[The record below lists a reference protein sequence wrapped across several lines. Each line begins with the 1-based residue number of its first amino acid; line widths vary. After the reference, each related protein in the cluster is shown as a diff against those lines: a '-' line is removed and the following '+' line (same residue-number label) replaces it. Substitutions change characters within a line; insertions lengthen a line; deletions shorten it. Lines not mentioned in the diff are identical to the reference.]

1 MALNYGPLPLGES
14 IVLNQLLQIWRR
26 LLFYVRRDRFD
37 RELEEEMRFHL
48 EMKAGEHLVAG
59 VSCEEARYA
68 SQRQFG
74 NRTLLQEASREMW
87 GFRSIETLIQD
98 LRFGIRMFLK
108 SPGLTAVLILTIA
121 LGIGLNSALFSVVNT
136 LLLNPLP
143 FPEADRLIYVW
154 TRAERIS
161 SDRLGVTPEEF
172 EEWRKQPQSF
182 TGITAHT
189 GTWFNLSGTD
199 EPERISSARV
209 STHFFSVFGIKPALG
224 RDFLPE
230 DDDFKG
236 GRVVILSH
244 SLWRRRFNAD
254 PSLIGRTITLND
266 LPYVVIGILPPGF
279 RLPQI
284 REGISQ
290 TELWTPLELKAWRG
304 APFLSVFAR
313 LKPGL
318 APEAAQAEL
327 NSIARRLETAYPQTH
342 SGKSVHLVS
351 LQEQVVGGVRHPLL
365 VLFGAVLIVLL
376 IACANIS
383 NLLMARAGA
392 RRREMAL
399 RLAIGASRWRLIR
412 QLLTEGILLA
422 VVGGGLGLAVAFFA
436 RTLLLSFSGQSIPRA
451 DEVAIDTR
459 VLLFT
464 LSLSMIIGLVFS
476 ILPAILASSM
486 NPNQFLKE
494 GGKPGTAGRSGN
506 RLRGMLIVLQVA
518 LALVLSISAGLLTRS
533 FLALLSVDPGF
544 DPKKVLTF
552 DLFLSSKKDPTQ
564 GAGFYRQLTERLAAL
579 PGVEAAGA
587 VNALPLGGSF
597 TWTFFIEG
605 RQPSDVP
612 LGRVEYQIVTP
623 EFFRTV
629 GIPLVKGRVF
639 TEQDGKET
647 MPVGVINEAM
657 ARLYWPN
664 EDPIGKRLRVQAPIS
679 MAPWATVVG
688 VVGDVKHNGL
698 DRDPSP
704 AFYRPHQQH
713 PRGDMTLVV
722 RTQADPMTLANS
734 VRNQV
739 REMDKDLPI
748 QNLREYTYFVA
759 KSVAQRRF
767 AMSLLAIFAAIALA
781 LALFGIYGVL
791 SYSVGQR
798 NKELAIRQALGAR
811 PRDVLA
817 LVVRQGMYLVLV
829 GIIIGLAAAF
839 GVTRVM
845 KNMLYEIEPLDLTT
859 FATVSFLI
867 ASVAAL
873 ACYLPA
879 RRASRADPMV
889 ALRNE

>member
-1 MALNYGPLPLGES
+1 
-14 IVLNQLLQIWRR
+14 VLNLLLQIWRR

-37 RELEEEMRFHL
+37 CELEEEMRYHL
-48 EMKAGEHLVAG
+48 EMKMEENLTAGTSA
-59 VSCEEARYA
+59 EEARYA

-74 NRTLLQEASREMW
+74 NRTILQEASREMW
-87 GFRSIETLIQD
+87 GFRSIETLTQD

-108 SPGLTAVLILTIA
+108 NPGMTAALILTIA

-143 FPEADRLIYVW
+143 FPDADRLIYVW
-154 TRAERIS
+154 TRSDRIS
-161 SDRLGVTPEEF
+161 SHRLGATPEEF
-172 EEWRKQPQSF
+172 PEWRKQTQSF
-182 TGITAHT
+182 TGIAALARTS
-189 GTWFNLSGTD
+189 FNLSGTD
-199 EPERISSARV
+199 EPERISSACV
-209 STHFFSVFGIKPALG
+209 SPNFFSVLGITPALG
-224 RDFLPE
+224 RDFLPQEE
-230 DDDFKG
+230 DLKD

-244 SLWRRRFNAD
+244 SLWQRRFNTD

-266 LPYVVIGILPPGF
+266 VPYVVVGILPPGF

-284 REGISQ
+284 QEGISE
-290 TELWTPLELKAWRG
+290 TELWTPLVPRFWLRIAAG
-304 APFLSVFAR
+304 APVLSVFAR

-318 APEAAQAEL
+318 ALEAAQAEL
-327 NSIARRLETAYPQTH
+327 NSIARRLESTYPQAQ
-342 SGKSVHLVS
+342 SGKSVHLVP
-351 LQEQVVGGVRHPLL
+351 LQEQVVGGVRHSLL
-365 VLFGAVLIVLL
+365 VLFGAVLVVLL

-383 NLLMARAGA
+383 NLLMARAAG

-399 RLAIGASRWRLIR
+399 RLAIGASRLRLIR

-422 VVGGGLGLAVAFFA
+422 VVGGGLGLLIAFFA
-436 RTLLLSFSGQSIPRA
+436 KSLLLSLSEQSIPRA

-464 LSLSMIIGLVFS
+464 LSLSVIIGLIFS
-476 ILPAILASSM
+476 ILPAILASGM

-494 GGKPGTAGRSGN
+494 GGKPGTAGKSSN
-506 RLRGMLIVLQVA
+506 RLRGMLIVIQVA

-552 DLFLSSKKDPTQ
+552 DLILSPRYDYTEQ
-564 GAGFYRQLTERLAAL
+564 NAGFYRQLTERLDAL

-587 VNALPLGGSF
+587 VNALPLGDSF

-623 EFFRTV
+623 DFFRTV
-629 GIPLVKGRVF
+629 GISLVKGRAF

-647 MPVGVINEAM
+647 TPVGIINKAM
-657 ARLYWPN
+657 ARLHWPN
-664 EDPIGKRLRVQAPIS
+664 EDPIGKRLRVQGPIDLF
-679 MAPWATVVG
+679 PWATVIG

-698 DRDPSP
+698 DQGPSP
-704 AFYRPHQQH
+704 AFYRPHRQH
-713 PRGDMTLVV
+713 PRRDMTLVV
-722 RTQADPMTLANS
+722 KTQPDPMTLANS

-748 QNLREYTYFVA
+748 SNLREYTYFVA
-759 KSVAQRRF
+759 RSVAQRRF
-767 AMSLLAIFAAIALA
+767 AMSLLATFAAIALA

-791 SYSVGQR
+791 SYSVSQR
-798 NKELAIRQALGAR
+798 THELAIRQALGAR

-817 LVVRQGMYLVLV
+817 LVVRQGMYLVSV

-839 GVTRVM
+839 GITRVM
-845 KNMLYEIEPLDLTT
+845 TNMLYEIEPLDLTT
-859 FATVSFLI
+859 FATVPFLI
-867 ASVAAL
+867 AGVAAL

-879 RRASRADPMV
+879 RRASKADPMV
-889 ALRNE
+889 ALRTE